1 MSLQIR
7 SVALAILLLFLAR
20 SAAAFELATEGTMRT
35 VSIVASNSAEEL
47 LNAAKSHSAYRDL
60 NYEMMPF
67 ETSMS
72 ISMDDT
78 DLVTE
83 DLNFAHIQEVD
94 KQVTNIASEELSLLA
109 DTIKQYVPN
118 GLLEALDIEHEE
130 VINATSNVLARGKNT
145 VETVFSNLQQTFH
158 LLEASV
164 NKMSYSLSRYM
175 EQVSIFNL
183 SVNPE
188 QSSLGDFHTSNIQ
201 STSNIIISGHE

>member
-1 MSLQIR
+1 M
-7 SVALAILLLFLAR
+7 
-20 SAAAFELATEGTMRT
+20 
-35 VSIVASNSAEEL
+35 
-47 LNAAKSHSAYRDL
+47 
-60 NYEMMPF
+60 
-67 ETSMS
+67 
-72 ISMDDT
+72 
-78 DLVTE
+78 
-83 DLNFAHIQEVD
+83 
-94 KQVTNIASEELSLLA
+94 
-109 DTIKQYVPN
+109 
-118 GLLEALDIEHEE
+118 
-130 VINATSNVLARGKNT
+130 INATSNVLARGKNT